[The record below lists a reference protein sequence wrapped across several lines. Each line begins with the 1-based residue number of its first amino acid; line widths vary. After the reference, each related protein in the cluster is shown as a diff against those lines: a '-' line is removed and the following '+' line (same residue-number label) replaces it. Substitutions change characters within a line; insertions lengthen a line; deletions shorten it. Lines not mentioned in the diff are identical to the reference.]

1 MKIKSAIVLAVV
13 FLTLPGFNAFA
24 APVNSRLASG
34 DAAVYPTFAITAVDR
49 NSYVE
54 IQTDNLP
61 AGENFTVTMGLMG
74 TQGVGGYVV
83 ATTYSGTGGKI
94 SVQYTIPA
102 ALYNQSQIAVRIV
115 GQSSGYYAY
124 NWFYNSDANVGS
136 SAPAPAPGSG
146 YSGIPTFSITAVARN
161 VDVTISPKNFP
172 PNETFRVRMNWMDT
186 QGVAGTIT
194 QTVNSD
200 ASGNLDDTTYAIPGF
215 LNGSYQI
222 AIRLE
227 STTSGYFAYNWFYNN
242 NAP

>member
-1 MKIKSAIVLAVV
+1 MKVKSAIVLAV
-13 FLTLPGFNAFA
+13 FLLALPGFSAFA
-24 APVNSRLASG
+24 APASSSLASG
-34 DAAVYPTFAITAVDR
+34 DAVVYPTFAITAVDG

-54 IQTDNLP
+54 IRTDNLP

-74 TQGVGGYVV
+74 TQGIGGYVV
-83 ATTYSGTGGKI
+83 ATTYSGTGGSI

-102 ALYNQSQIAVRIV
+102 ALYNQSQIAIRLK

-136 SAPAPAPGSG
+136 SPSPPAASSG
-146 YSGIPTFSITAVARN
+146 YSGIPTFSISAVERN

-172 PNETFRVRMNWMDT
+172 PNETFRVRMNWMGT
-186 QGVAGTIT
+186 QGVAGTIA
-194 QTVNSD
+194 QTVTSD
-200 ASGNLDDTTYAIPGF
+200 ASGNLNDITYAIPGF
-215 LNGSYQI
+215 LSGSHQI